1 MAENIRFLFKKGMM
15 DIRVY
20 LLKTE
25 KANYYTI
32 QKQGFVG
39 SRQTFANRLKELERR
54 GIVNREVIASRPPRV
69 EYSLTN
75 KGKDVVRRLEALK
88 KII

>member
-1 MAENIRFLFKKGMM
+1 MAENIRFLFKKGMI
-15 DIRVY
+15 DIIFY
-20 LLKTE
+20 LSKTE
-25 KANYYTI
+25 TANYYTI

-54 GIVNREVIASRPPRV
+54 GIINREVKASRPPRV

-75 KGKDVVRRLEALK
+75 K
-88 KII
+88 